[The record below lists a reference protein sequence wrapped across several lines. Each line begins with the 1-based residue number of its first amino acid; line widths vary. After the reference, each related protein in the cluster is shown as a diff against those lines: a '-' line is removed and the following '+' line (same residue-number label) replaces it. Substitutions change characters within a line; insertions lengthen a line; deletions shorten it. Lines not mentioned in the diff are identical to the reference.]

1 MPIPSNTR
9 FVLAA
14 PLDNTPAGA
23 TGQIMRLDSY
33 HVALAFDHYEDL
45 VFDVEDTDA
54 EVWAAITPVAN
65 LDITA
70 NNWIRS
76 LSSMFVTIPIAAG
89 VLHYTCGGWIVTV
102 VGLFALGISRD
113 FVLKRI
119 FTP

>member
-1 MPIPSNTR
+1 MPIPSNIR

-23 TGQIMRLDSY
+23 TGQITRLDSY

-54 EVWAAITPVAN
+54 EVWAAITPVDNPSTDAKGY
-65 LDITA
+65 
-70 NNWIRS
+70 IRS
-76 LSSMFVTIPIAAG
+76 LYSMFVTIPVAAG
-89 VLHYTCGGWIVTV
+89 VLHYTCGGWIVTI